1 MRDVNIRPI
10 GTCISEWHW
19 DLATLFRSNYFVRRS
34 LICDLT
40 SSVCSCPYLHLLP
53 PPSLSLRS
61 VVSSSPISPARS
73 ASLWTLISSATPVTW
88 AECAPHTTF
97 PLTTHTDQRLLDETT
112 PVSTRSRSLMCFLLF
127 LFFSFKMK
135 LLILRLFHWFTFIWS
150 WISPFCHMY
159 CLLYYYCTIVIRE
172 RERNYCFFF
181 FFYPN
186 VATVCCRRT
195 RDFLLNFCVYI
206 LWLANILHLNL
217 TLL

>member
-1 MRDVNIRPI
+1 M
-10 GTCISEWHW
+10 
-19 DLATLFRSNYFVRRS
+19 
-34 LICDLT
+34 CDLT

-53 PPSLSLRS
+53 PPLSQ
-61 VVSSSPISPARS
+61 
-73 ASLWTLISSATPVTW
+73 
-88 AECAPHTTF
+88 ECGKQLSDKPGSQCF
-97 PLTTHTDQRLLDETT
+97 PLDSHLLCHTCHMGRVCTTHNIPPHNTHWSAPFGRNNAGLDTQSFSHVLLA
-112 PVSTRSRSLMCFLLF
+112 LF
-127 LFFSFKMK
+127 FFSFKMK

>member
-1 MRDVNIRPI
+1 MF
-10 GTCISEWHW
+10 
-19 DLATLFRSNYFVRRS
+19 LS
-34 LICDLT
+34 LSA
-40 SSVCSCPYLHLLP
+40 SSP
-53 PPSLSLRS
+53 PPLSLRS

-112 PVSTRSRSLMCFLLF
+112 PVSTRSRSHVLLALFVFFLQDETADIKTFPLIHF
-127 LFFSFKMK
+127 HLVLDQSLLSHVLPAVLLLYHSYKGTGKK
-135 LLILRLFHWFTFIWS
+135 LLL
-150 WISPFCHMY
+150 
-159 CLLYYYCTIVIRE
+159 
-172 RERNYCFFF
+172 FF